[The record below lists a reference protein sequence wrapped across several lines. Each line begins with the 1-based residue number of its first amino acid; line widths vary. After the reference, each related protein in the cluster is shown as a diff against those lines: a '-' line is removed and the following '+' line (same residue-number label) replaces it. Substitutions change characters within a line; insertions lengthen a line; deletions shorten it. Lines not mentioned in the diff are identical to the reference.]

1 MSPDAALAHLESLA
15 DASKADELAAYH
27 GVERRYLGIP
37 TPTLDAL
44 AKDWRGD
51 DLAARLTLAAALWDS
66 DIHEARIC
74 AAKLLTQ
81 ARLRPEDG
89 PAWDLLVSWLPDVD
103 CAAIADQVA
112 NAGAKRVVWDT
123 SRLDQMDAWTA
134 SEHVWTRRAVLDF
147 TQPWT
152 KQNRSKLADEAVRDR
167 VLGWAALYAEDHDP
181 LIQRAVA
188 WWLRDLSRFDVPRVQ
203 AFLEEHGERM
213 TRSARRE
220 AAQMIK
226 RQS

>member
-1 MSPDAALAHLESLA
+1 MSPELALAHLESLTDPA
-15 DASKADELAAYH
+15 KAAELAAYH

-37 TPTLDAL
+37 VPTLDAL
-44 AKDWRGD
+44 AKEWRGD
-51 DLAARLTLAAALWDS
+51 DVKERLALATALWDS
-66 DIHEARIC
+66 NIHEARIC

-81 ARLRPEDG
+81 ARIRPDDT
-89 PAWDLLVSWLPDVD
+89 PAWKLIVSWLPDVD
-103 CAAIADQVA
+103 CAAIADHVA
-112 NAGAKRVVWDT
+112 NAGAKRVVWD
-123 SRLDQMDAWTA
+123 SARLDELDTWTT
-134 SEHVWTRRAVLDF
+134 SEHVWTRRAVLGF

-152 KQNRSKLADEAVRDR
+152 KQSRAKLDDEAVRDR
-167 VLGWAALYAEDHDP
+167 VLGWAELLAEDHDP

-203 AFLEEHGERM
+203 AFLEEHGERL

-226 RQS
+226 RSS

>member
-1 MSPDAALAHLESLA
+1 MSPEDALARLESLGDPTKAA
-15 DASKADELAAYH
+15 DMAAYH
-27 GVERRYLGIP
+27 GIERRYLGIANAA
-37 TPTLDAL
+37 LDDL

-51 DLAARLTLAAALWDS
+51 DLDTRLALASALWDS

-81 ARLRPEDG
+81 ARLRPDDTT
-89 PAWDLLVSWLPDVD
+89 AWELIVSWLADLD
-103 CAAIADQVA
+103 GTAIADQVA

-123 SRLDQMDAWTA
+123 SRLDEMEAWTT
-134 SEHVWTRRAVLDF
+134 SDHVWTRRAVLGF

-152 KQNRSKLADEAVRDR
+152 KQSRSKLTDEAVRDR
-167 VLGWAALYAEDHDP
+167 VLGWAGLYAEDHDP

-220 AAQMIK
+220 AAQMLK
-226 RQS
+226 RQG